1 MTNQQMML
9 RITGYTDCCSVRPGD
24 EISFHV
30 HSEFN
35 ESYQVD
41 IVRLIHGDTNP
52 EGPGLK
58 ERVVRTSVNGRYQ
71 GHHQPVHAGSYIL
84 VPNDPRFDLESF
96 TLCAYV
102 YPTTPVVDCENV
114 PVGMQAI
121 ISKWDAKTNTGYG
134 LFINEKGALTLR
146 IGRGRGKTA
155 DFSTKKPL
163 FRKVWYQIGASYDAA
178 SGEVRIWQT
187 PHITI
192 TNGGHGLSML
202 HPVEDTAGSARYRA
216 SLGPPRSTSA
226 PFLIAA
232 SSAQIQ

>member
-9 RITGYTDCCSVRPGD
+9 RITGYTDRCSVRPGD

-35 ESYQVD
+35 EPYQAD

-52 EGPGLK
+52 EGPGFK
-58 ERVVRTSVNGRYQ
+58 EKLVRTAVNGRYR
-71 GHHQPVHAGSYIL
+71 GRNQPVHAGSYIL
-84 VPNDPRFDLESF
+84 VPNDSRFDVQSF

-121 ISKWDAKTNTGYG
+121 VSKWDAKTNTGYG
-134 LFINEKGALTLR
+134 LFINEKGELTVR
-146 IGRGRGKTA
+146 IGRGRGGSV
-155 DFSTKKPL
+155 DYSTKKPM
-163 FRKVWYQIGASYDAA
+163 FRKVWYQVGASYDAA

-187 PHITI
+187 PHVY
-192 TNGGHGLSML
+192 S
-202 HPVEDTAGSARYRA
+202 
-216 SLGPPRSTSA
+216 
-226 PFLIAA
+226 
-232 SSAQIQ
+232 